1 MNTQN
6 FFQEFQEKKQQICI
20 LANEALKAGWIDQT
34 AHNDILKK
42 INDDILTIGVIGQ
55 MKCGKSTFLNAFL
68 FNEQLLPAAT
78 TPMTAALSVITYG
91 EKKEIEIEFYSENE
105 WEELKQLATYDLNE
119 INDTLQRE
127 SVKAAKELY
136 EKSNSIKSKIPNLLG
151 TIKKDSI
158 DQLIEYVGAEGKYV
172 SIVKS
177 VRITLPYEW
186 LKGVEIVDTPGFN
199 DPVVSREERTKEF
212 LKRADVVLMML
223 YAGRALDATD
233 CNILFDKV
241 GKIGIG
247 KVILTINKCDIQL
260 AQGED
265 YKQIKD
271 NVKNELNK
279 ALSLYKDNSIS
290 ELLSDIDPITIS
302 AQMALLGRMP
312 MSDVLRDEN
321 LKHHYHEYLNDIFDH
336 LKTQKDLLQF
346 SQISVLEDK
355 IKDIISTEKEEILIR
370 KPTNLIFQKAKNAIN
385 DIETQIIIQKEQKAN
400 LELPDEELEEKIA
413 NLQKMQRRIQK
424 KFEFAQDEL
433 GEKYDDI
440 SRKIV
445 HDIEDIADNCK
456 SRCNNIIDTYKK
468 AELERKLDAELKK
481 FEDRELKRYIE
492 NINSSIKKE
501 LRTSIT
507 ELANEVEDVIGRY
520 NENGEYNDLSRI
532 LLHTI
537 NKAFESTNNNTNLVL
552 EKEENDNTS
561 DILTAIL
568 LLIPTTP
575 IIYGLFKIFDSGRDE
590 ARTRCNDF
598 FNSINYREIE
608 EKLKTSKS
616 RFINVLNGDAINKVL
631 SDLIVQAEKAE
642 QEKAEKEKNLQK
654 VKENLATLNANK
666 AKIEEEYKKLQ
677 KLIL

>member
-6 FFQEFQEKKQQICI
+6 FFQEFQEKKKQICT

-78 TPMTAALSVITYG
+78 TPMTAALSEITYG

-151 TIKKDSI
+151 TIKTDSI

-631 SDLIVQAEKAE
+631 SDLIVQAEKVE
-642 QEKAEKEKNLQK
+642 KEKAEKEKNLQK

-677 KLIL
+677 TLIL

>member
-608 EKLKTSKS
+608 EKLKTSKY
-616 RFINVLNGDAINKVL
+616 RFINVLNGYAINKVL

-677 KLIL
+677 TLIL

>member
-677 KLIL
+677 TLIL